1 MIIKKFDAPTEKEAE
16 AMAKAELGPDAIIMN
31 VKTIRPGGPFKMF
44 KKTTIELT
52 AAIDDNMAE
61 RDTSKSKKGAA
72 KSGKQFGEAFANS
85 STDFNDADTS
95 KKSDDI
101 IGEKINTL
109 ARLLDQQSRNEG
121 SLVKPVREQTQSLYD
136 APHVYDRPGPESSAG
151 PADMDRYADISARK
165 AYMREK
171 YEKEQEALERE
182 KAREPEENKVVTL
195 IKKQLIDNEVSPEH
209 AEAIINEL
217 DTSNPSKALDVIL
230 SSVYQKIVLKLG
242 QIEPIKVS
250 EEKPKIVFFA
260 GNTGVGKTTTMAK
273 LASKLILDEKLK
285 VAMFSVDTYRIAAI
299 DQIKTYANILSAPM
313 EVVYTPDDMQKN
325 VDKYSN
331 YDIIMVDT
339 AGRSHT
345 NESQN
350 NDLVDII
357 NSVEDYEKE
366 VYLVLSV
373 TTKYSDLLNIANTY
387 SKLFDFKYIFT
398 KLDETRG
405 IGNILNLKL
414 DTDKTLA
421 YVTWGQNVP
430 DDIGEIN
437 PQVIA
442 KKLLGGAD

>member
-16 AMAKAELGPDAIIMN
+16 AMAKAELGQDAIIMN
-31 VKTIRPGGPFKMF
+31 VKTIKPGGPFKMF
-44 KKTTIELT
+44 KKTKIELT
-52 AAIDDNMAE
+52 AAIDDNVA
-61 RDTSKSKKGAA
+61 DVSKSGSGSSKSK
-72 KSGKQFGEAFANS
+72 KQFGEAFAAPGP
-85 STDFNDADTS
+85 DFGGKTGE
-95 KKSDDI
+95 KRSDDI
-101 IGEKINTL
+101 IEEKINTL
-109 ARLLDQQSRNEG
+109 ARLLDQQSRTE
-121 SLVKPVREQTQSLYD
+121 KPAYEREY
-136 APHVYDRPGPESSAG
+136 PERDDS
-151 PADMDRYADISARK
+151 PKKQYNTSARQS
-165 AYMREK
+165 YTQDIYDSGRDLQEILG
-171 YEKEQEALERE
+171 EKE
-182 KAREPEENKVVTL
+182 EPEPEKTENKVVTL
-195 IKKQLIDNEVSPEH
+195 IKKQLIDNEVSPEN
-209 AEAIINEL
+209 AQAIIDEL
-217 DTSNPSKALDVIL
+217 DVSSPSQPLDAIL

-242 QIEPIKVS
+242 QIEPIQVS
-250 EEKPKIVFFA
+250 EEKPKVVFFA

-273 LASKLILDEKLK
+273 LASKLILEDKLK

-313 EVVYTPDDMQKN
+313 EVIYTPDDMK
-325 VDKYSN
+325 KYVEKYNN

-350 NDLVDII
+350 KDLIDII

>member
-1 MIIKKFDAPTEKEAE
+1 
-16 AMAKAELGPDAIIMN
+16 
-31 VKTIRPGGPFKMF
+31 
-44 KKTTIELT
+44 
-52 AAIDDNMAE
+52 
-61 RDTSKSKKGAA
+61 
-72 KSGKQFGEAFANS
+72 
-85 STDFNDADTS
+85 
-95 KKSDDI
+95 
-101 IGEKINTL
+101 
-109 ARLLDQQSRNEG
+109 
-121 SLVKPVREQTQSLYD
+121 
-136 APHVYDRPGPESSAG
+136 
-151 PADMDRYADISARK
+151 
-165 AYMREK
+165 
-171 YEKEQEALERE
+171 
-182 KAREPEENKVVTL
+182 
-195 IKKQLIDNEVSPEH
+195 
-209 AEAIINEL
+209 
-217 DTSNPSKALDVIL
+217 
-230 SSVYQKIVLKLG
+230 
-242 QIEPIKVS
+242 
-250 EEKPKIVFFA
+250 
-260 GNTGVGKTTTMAK
+260 MAK
-273 LASKLILDEKLK
+273 LASKLILEEKLK

-313 EVVYTPDDMQKN
+313 EVVYTPDDMQKY
-325 VDKYSN
+325 VEKYNN
-331 YDIIMVDT
+331 YDIVMVDT

>member
-16 AMAKAELGPDAIIMN
+16 AMAREELGPDAIIMN
-31 VKTIRPGGPFKMF
+31 VKTIKPGGLFKMF

-61 RDTSKSKKGAA
+61 KDTSKSSSA
-72 KSGKQFGEAFANS
+72 SGKKFGEAFAA
-85 STDFNDADTS
+85 TEKAFVGPDGG
-95 KKSDDI
+95 KRSDE

-109 ARLLDQQSRNEG
+109 ARLLDQQSRNDKLSVSVSNDQKQPERRYNDK
-121 SLVKPVREQTQSLYD
+121 LLYD
-136 APHVYDRPGPESSAG
+136 DKTASPLTGSADTLPHN
-151 PADMDRYADISARK
+151 
-165 AYMREK
+165 AYMQENLEQVHIIRE
-171 YEKEQEALERE
+171 ETSS
-182 KAREPEENKVVTL
+182 EPKENKVVTL
-195 IKKQLIDNEVSPEH
+195 IKKQLVDNEVSPEN
-209 AEAIINEL
+209 AQAIIDEL
-217 DTSNPSKALDVIL
+217 DTSNPQALDALL

-242 QIEPIKVS
+242 QIEPITLA

-273 LASKLILDEKLK
+273 LASKLILEDKLK

-299 DQIKTYANILSAPM
+299 DQIKTYASILSTPM
-313 EVVYTPDDMQKN
+313 EVVYTPEDMKKN
-325 VDKYSN
+325 VEKYGN

-350 NDLVDII
+350 KDLVDII

>member
-1 MIIKKFDAPTEKEAE
+1 
-16 AMAKAELGPDAIIMN
+16 MN
-31 VKTIRPGGPFKMF
+31 VKTVKPSGLFKMF

-52 AAIDDNMAE
+52 AAIDDNMAD
-61 RDTSKSKKGAA
+61 RDTSKTANSS
-72 KSGKQFGEAFANS
+72 KSGKRFGEAFAAS
-85 STDFNDADTS
+85 ASDFGAHGEEKS
-95 KKSDDI
+95 SDDT
-101 IGEKINTL
+101 IGDKINTL
-109 ARLLDQQSRNEG
+109 ARLFDQTSRSENTAE
-121 SLVKPVREQTQSLYD
+121 REQTERIFGTKASYERTNTGTDADERTADRSLYD
-136 APHVYDRPGPESSAG
+136 DRLRREYNMPVRNTYRQDVY
-151 PADMDRYADISARK
+151 
-165 AYMREK
+165 
-171 YEKEQEALERE
+171 ERE
-182 KAREPEENKVVTL
+182 RDIQEILNDDKIPEAEESENKVVTL
-195 IKKQLIDNEVSPEH
+195 VRKQLVDNEVSPDN
-209 AEAIINEL
+209 AQAIINEL
-217 DTSNPSKALDVIL
+217 DTSNPSQALDVIL

-242 QIEPIKVS
+242 QIEPITVS
-250 EEKPKIVFFA
+250 DGKPKIVFFV

-273 LASKLILDEKLK
+273 LASKLILEEKLK

-313 EVVYTPDDMQKN
+313 EVVYTPDDMQKY
-325 VDKYSN
+325 VEKYNN
-331 YDIIMVDT
+331 YDIVMVDT

-398 KLDETRG
+398 KLDETKG